1 MKDTERWA
9 QRVLGGAILGD
20 ARRTDRLVRMAA
32 RAAET
37 PAGKVTQ
44 VFRNLAER
52 QASYDF
58 LESEAVAPD
67 CLTRTL
73 ARSTMHACSTHDRVL
88 IVMDGTSLTLTDR
101 AAAKGLGRIGPFK
114 ARACGLKLIN
124 ALALTVEGEPLGVAE
139 QIWWARQRRAPT
151 GGYRRSRE
159 RESVH
164 WRDVVARIGE
174 HAGSLAPDTKLHFIA
189 DREGDA
195 ALLMRAIMNAGHEFT
210 IRSNANRK
218 VLGCRARVSVR
229 GTLRCRKPLAKMT
242 VALRASPRRAAR
254 FAELDVRAARLDVRM
269 RDHHIHDTRIVPLTF
284 IWARERRRQGGVD
297 WMLVTNTEIGSA
309 HDACEA
315 VRRYARRWRIEDF
328 HRTWKSGLCNVED
341 TQLRTRNAIL
351 KWATVLAAVAS
362 RAEQLRHQSR
372 TEPDAP
378 AETAFS
384 RDEIDAL
391 VTLKTEIKRRTETV
405 SADGLTVATAVH
417 WVAEIGG
424 WVRQKSPPGATT
436 IGRGLER
443 VEFAARLMARLRG
456 AGRMR

>member
-1 MKDTERWA
+1 
-9 QRVLGGAILGD
+9 
-20 ARRTDRLVRMAA
+20 MAA
-32 RAAET
+32 RAAQT

-44 VFRNLAER
+44 VFRQAAER
-52 QASYDF
+52 QASYDL
-58 LESEAVAPD
+58 LENEAVAPE
-67 CLTRTL
+67 CVTRTL
-73 ARSTMHACSTHDRVL
+73 ARSTMRACSTHDRVL

-101 AAAKGLGRIGPFK
+101 AAAKGVGLIGPFNAG
-114 ARACGLKLIN
+114 ARGLKLLN

-139 QIWWARQRRAPT
+139 QIWWAREHRAPT
-151 GGYRRSRE
+151 SGYRRSGE

-164 WRDVVARIGE
+164 WRDVVARVGQ
-174 HAGSLAPDTKLHFIA
+174 HAGSLAPTTKLHFIA

-195 ALLMRAIMNAGHEFT
+195 ALLMRAITNAGHEFT

-218 VLGCRARVSVR
+218 VLGYRDRVSVR
-229 GTLRCRKPLAKMT
+229 GTLARRKPVAKM
-242 VALRASPRRAAR
+242 VVSLPASPRRTAR
-254 FAELDVRAARLDVRM
+254 LAELEVRAARLEVRM

-284 IWARERRRQGGVD
+284 VWARERRGRGRVD
-297 WMLVTNTEIGSA
+297 WMLVTNTEIVGA

-341 TQLRTRNAIL
+341 TQLRTRGAIL
-351 KWATVLAAVAS
+351 KWATVLAAVAT
-362 RAEQLRHQSR
+362 RAEQLRHHSR

-378 AETAFS
+378 AETVFS

-391 VTLKTEIKRRTETV
+391 VTLKTEIKRRTETI
-405 SADGLTVATAVH
+405 SAAGLTVATAVS
-417 WVAEIGG
+417 WVAELGG
-424 WVRQKSPPGATT
+424 WVRQKAPPGATT

-443 VEFAARLMARLRG
+443 VEFAARLIAGLRG